1 MNKYGGGLLLL
12 FVAAV
17 CCCGCVWGDSI
28 FSGGHSQTFGPGIP
42 DEPSTGVTLDEALA
56 DLSISQSE
64 GMVSFRTQSF
74 LAVRGNQMTGDGRAI
89 SWALFAQPVN
99 ETRTVVLIYTE
110 RGWSEY
116 EWLETIPYIPFD
128 PREVLTPDEIF
139 SIQKEKIS
147 EHFSKPGAEVDIFLS
162 NGTYVTTINGPDI
175 YETFRFDAYTGE
187 WIP

>member
-64 GMVSFRTQSF
+64 GMVSFR
-74 LAVRGNQMTGDGRAI
+74 
-89 SWALFAQPVN
+89 
-99 ETRTVVLIYTE
+99 
-110 RGWSEY
+110 
-116 EWLETIPYIPFD
+116 
-128 PREVLTPDEIF
+128 
-139 SIQKEKIS
+139 
-147 EHFSKPGAEVDIFLS
+147 
-162 NGTYVTTINGPDI
+162 
-175 YETFRFDAYTGE
+175 
-187 WIP
+187 